1 LRFIRTSIATAASI
15 THRPFHMTALPGG
28 GVRISV
34 QINRYPDGRHVL
46 VDETGERYVIGQ
58 QDELVGNIVKIDD
71 AAAAFQATRP

>member
-1 LRFIRTSIATAASI
+1 LRLIRATIDTAASI
-15 THRPFHMTALPGG
+15 THRPLHMTALPDG

-71 AAAAFQATRP
+71 VAAAFQATRP

>member
-1 LRFIRTSIATAASI
+1 MRFIRTTIATDASI
-15 THRPFHMTALPGG
+15 THRPFHMTDLPGG

-46 VDETGERYVIGQ
+46 VDEMGERYVIGH

-71 AAAAFQATRP
+71 DAAAFQATRP